1 MIISPKWDYSFKELF
16 RNMIVLKYFISVVL
30 EIPVEEIKS
39 VRLLNTDLRRRYRY
53 QKKGILDVLAELN
66 DSTKINIELQ
76 VKAAKEWDKRQLFYL
91 GKMLTK
97 EVPFGK
103 SYHVMKRCVAISILD
118 FNLTEDAKYHKTYL
132 LRDEEGR
139 IFSRLLELHV
149 IELNKV
155 LTGQSIDEWIRFFN
169 AKTQKD
175 LDMLRSQTKSAG
187 ILEAI
192 KEIEHMSLTRY
203 ARMRY
208 DEHLKR
214 IMDRKAQDAYVYD
227 QGHQVGREEGREEG
241 RQEERRS
248 MVELISRMNAG
259 EDADKITQLKDP
271 DVLEAMMKKYG
282 IE

>member
-1 MIISPKWDYSFKELF
+1 MQMIISPKWDYSFKELF
-16 RNMIVLKYFISVVL
+16 RNMVVLKYFISVVL
-30 EIPVEEIKS
+30 KIPVEEIRS
-39 VRLLNTDLRRRYRY
+39 VRLMNTNLRRRYRY
-53 QKKGILDVLAELN
+53 QKQGILDVLAELN
-66 DSTKINIELQ
+66 DNTKINIELQ

-91 GKMLTK
+91 GKMLTE
-97 EVPFGK
+97 EVPFCK

-118 FNLTEDAKYHKTYL
+118 FNLTEDTKYHKAYL

-155 LTGQSIDEWIRFFN
+155 LTGQAIDEWIRFFN
-169 AKTQKD
+169 AKTQED
-175 LDMLRSQTKSAG
+175 LDMLRLQTKSAG

-227 QGHQVGREEGREEG
+227 QGAE
-241 RQEERRS
+241 EERIRL
-248 MVELISRMNAG
+248 MTLISKMSAG
-259 EDADKITQLKDP
+259 EDSNKIAQLSDSKI
-271 DVLEAMMKKYG
+271 LEAMMKKYG

>member
-1 MIISPKWDYSFKELF
+1 MIISPKWDYCIKELF
-16 RNMIVLKYFISVVL
+16 RNMTVLKYFISVVL
-30 EIPVEEIKS
+30 EIPVEEIRS
-39 VRLLNTDLRRRYRY
+39 VRLLNTFLRRRYRY
-53 QKKGILDVLAELN
+53 QKQGILDVLAELN
-66 DSTKINIELQ
+66 DNTKINIELQ

-91 GKMLTK
+91 GKMLAE

-118 FNLTEDAKYHKTYL
+118 FNLTQDEKYHKTYL

-139 IFSRLLELHV
+139 IFSRMLELHV

-155 LTGQSIDEWIRFFN
+155 LTGQTIDEWIRFFN
-169 AKTQKD
+169 AKTQED

-227 QGHQVGREEGREEG
+227 QGVEEGIERGKELD
-241 RQEERRS
+241 RQN
-248 MVELISRMNAG
+248 MMELIKRMNAG
-259 EDADKITQLKDP
+259 EDADKIAQLSDP
-271 DVLEAMMKKYG
+271 KILKAMMKKYG

>member
-16 RNMIVLKYFISVVL
+16 RNMVVLKYFISVVL
-30 EIPVEEIKS
+30 KIPVEEIRS
-39 VRLLNTDLRRRYRY
+39 VRLMNTNLRRRYRY
-53 QKKGILDVLAELN
+53 QKQGILDVLAELN
-66 DSTKINIELQ
+66 DNTKINIELQ

-91 GKMLTK
+91 GKMLTE
-97 EVPFGK
+97 EVPFCK

-118 FNLTEDAKYHKTYL
+118 FNLTEDTKYHKAYL

-155 LTGQSIDEWIRFFN
+155 LTGQAIDEWIRFFN
-169 AKTQKD
+169 AKTQED
-175 LDMLRSQTKSAG
+175 LDMLRLQTKSAG

-227 QGHQVGREEGREEG
+227 QGAE
-241 RQEERRS
+241 EERIRL
-248 MVELISRMNAG
+248 MTLISKMSAG
-259 EDADKITQLKDP
+259 EDSNKIAQLSDSKI
-271 DVLEAMMKKYG
+271 LEAMMKKYG